1 MSLLHNVLRPMP
13 LLIVA
18 LTMLGADAACSGGTA
33 DDTPTGSAQHDEPMA
48 APASH
53 TEGTYTA
60 TVTGAVQ
67 MELSGAA
74 QFTDPRDSDAPG
86 WQFTIEMTEP
96 APVTWKGESYLL
108 KVFVANRQLDGMP
121 EAGTFDVVSYF
132 SPGSPDT
139 YNAELSLSPPAG
151 GEEYVRF
158 QAMEGQ
164 ITFRAVSEE
173 SIAGTIEFTGERPE
187 TGNTATVDA
196 TFQAVLSAP
205 TIH

>member
-1 MSLLHNVLRPMP
+1 MALLHVFLRPTNI
-13 LLIVA
+13 LIVTVA
-18 LTMLGADAACSGGTA
+18 VLGAGSACSDGRAAEATTESAAG
-33 DDTPTGSAQHDEPMA
+33 PGSHVD
-48 APASH
+48 
-53 TEGTYTA
+53 GTYTA
-60 TVTGAVQ
+60 TVTGALQ
-67 MELSGAA
+67 MESSGAA

-96 APVTWKGESYLL
+96 APVTWQGKSYLL

-121 EAGTFDVVSYF
+121 EAGTFDVVTYF

-158 QAMEGQ
+158 QAMEGE
-164 ITFRAVSEE
+164 ITVRSVSEE
-173 SIAGTIEFTGERPE
+173 RIEGTVQFTGERPK

-196 TFQAVLSAP
+196 TFQAVLSEP
-205 TIH
+205 TIN

>member
-1 MSLLHNVLRPMP
+1 MALLHVFLRPITI
-13 LLIVA
+13 LIVTVA
-18 LTMLGADAACSGGTA
+18 VLGAGSACSDGRAAEATTESAAG
-33 DDTPTGSAQHDEPMA
+33 PGSHVD
-48 APASH
+48 
-53 TEGTYTA
+53 GTYTA
-60 TVTGAVQ
+60 TVTGALQ
-67 MELSGAA
+67 MESSGAA

-96 APVTWKGESYLL
+96 APVTWQGKSYLL

-121 EAGTFDVVSYF
+121 EAGTFDVVTYF

-158 QAMEGQ
+158 QAMEGE
-164 ITFRAVSEE
+164 ITVRSVSEE
-173 SIAGTIEFTGERPE
+173 RIEGTVQFTGERPK

-196 TFQAVLSAP
+196 TFQAVLSEP
-205 TIH
+205 TIN